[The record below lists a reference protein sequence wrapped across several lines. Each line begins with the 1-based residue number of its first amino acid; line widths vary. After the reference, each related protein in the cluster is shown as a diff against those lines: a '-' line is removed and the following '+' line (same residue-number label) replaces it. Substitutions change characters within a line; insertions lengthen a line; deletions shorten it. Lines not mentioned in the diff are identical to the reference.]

1 MAKKVETETPDPL
14 VTVEFNGHSFSF
26 PRDQEEWPTLAI
38 IAASRKQY
46 DGVVEHLLG
55 TAQWDTLTKFAA
67 PAYRQFMEFLQLFAD
82 TVAAECSES

>member
-26 PRDQEEWPTLAI
+26 PRDQEDWPTLAI

-46 DGVVEHLLG
+46 TASSSTCSARHSG
-55 TAQWDTLTKFAA
+55 T
-67 PAYRQFMEFLQLFAD
+67 P
-82 TVAAECSES
+82 